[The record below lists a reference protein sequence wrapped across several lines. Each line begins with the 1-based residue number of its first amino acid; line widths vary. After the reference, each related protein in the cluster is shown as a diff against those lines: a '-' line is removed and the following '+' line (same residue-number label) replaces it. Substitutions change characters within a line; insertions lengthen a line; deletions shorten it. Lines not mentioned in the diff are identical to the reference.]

1 MQNLMNSVLKIV
13 KTDKRVFADGKL
25 LKNKLTELALKLDA
39 QLIGKLLTDSAS
51 AKAFFIEGS
60 SGKGKVLVFDRDK
73 FIGFINNKEFL
84 PDSFTSFKNR
94 IGLMSND
101 SYIKENSDVV
111 LAWPYKDC
119 VLEGGQDKVDQKR
132 DEIFFNQILGQ
143 DEIDRLFD
151 EKVLDNFKR
160 VTSKGEHPLSA
171 FKDTDNLIV
180 RGNNLIALH
189 SLKHRY
195 SGRIKLIYIDP
206 PYYFHSTKNE
216 DTFEYNSNF
225 KLSTWLTFMRNR
237 LEIARE
243 LLSDDGAIFVQISD
257 DGVGELHVLLKE
269 IFNKNGE
276 NNFINKITIKTKSPS
291 GFASVNP
298 GVFETA
304 EYVLAFAKNKKKWEF
319 TPQFV
324 ESSFD
329 ENYKWVVSNKTAH
342 HSKWV
347 INDLYDHVAK
357 LNKYKDKKA
366 FVEGLHKGAVLQL
379 VAEYALENADSVF
392 RMTAIGDNA
401 GEKTVKLRELSK
413 KKRGEIFKLERDDNY
428 DIFVMD
434 GQEIAFYSKKIR
446 VVDGERVP
454 TIQLSNIWTDVPYEG
469 IAREGDVTLKGGKKP
484 EKLIRRI
491 IDIATKPGDIVMDYH
506 VGSGTTAAVA
516 HKMGR
521 QYIGVEQLF
530 YGENDVVVRLK
541 NVLSG
546 DQTGISKAIGW
557 KGGGEFVYL
566 ELKELNE
573 TYMAAIQNADSTR
586 NLLKIWEQ
594 LRTEAFLRYEIDLSS
609 FDEKEFSKLAMND
622 QKVVLMECL
631 EKNHLYLNYS
641 EIGDGKYK
649 ISADVKKLNK
659 EFYGR

>member
-1 MQNLMNSVLKIV
+1 MQNLMKNVLKIL
-13 KTDKRVFADGKL
+13 KSDERVFVDDKL
-25 LKNKLTELALKLDA
+25 LKNKLTELALKLDS
-39 QLIGKLLTDSAS
+39 QLIGKLLADPVLL
-51 AKAFFIEGS
+51 KCFFIENS
-60 SGKGKVLVFDRDK
+60 TSKGKLLVFDRDK
-73 FIGFINNKEFL
+73 FIGFVNNKEFL

-94 IGLMSND
+94 IGLMSGD
-101 SYIKENSDVV
+101 SYIKENADVV

-119 VLEGGQDKVDQKR
+119 ILEGGQDKTDQKR
-132 DEIFFNQILGQ
+132 DEVFYNQTLGQ
-143 DEIDRLFD
+143 DEIDRLLD
-151 EKVLDNFKR
+151 EKVFTNFKR
-160 VTSKGEHPLSA
+160 INPKGEQTLES

-189 SLKHRY
+189 SLKKRY
-195 SGRIKLIYIDP
+195 HERIKLIYIDP
-206 PYYFHSTKNE
+206 PYYFHSTKSE

-237 LEIARE
+237 LEIARDM
-243 LLSDDGAIFVQISD
+243 LSEDGAIFVQISD
-257 DGVGELHVLLKE
+257 DGVGELHLLLKE

-304 EYVLAFAKNKKKWEF
+304 EYILAFAKNKKKWKY

-324 ESSFD
+324 EAPFD
-329 ENYKWVVSNKTAH
+329 ENYRWVITNKAAP
-342 HSKWV
+342 HSKWE
-347 INDLYDHVAK
+347 IKDLYEHVAK

-366 FVEGLHKGAVLQL
+366 FLEGLHKGAVLQL
-379 VAEYALENADSVF
+379 VAEFALANPDSVF

-401 GEKTVKLRELSK
+401 GEKTVKLRELSRK
-413 KKRGEIFKLERDDNY
+413 KKGIIHKLEREENY
-428 DIFVMD
+428 DIYVLD
-434 GQEIAFYSKKIR
+434 GQEIAFYSKKVR
-446 VVDGERVP
+446 VIDGERVP

-491 IDIATKPGDIVMDYH
+491 IEIATKPGDIVMDYH
-506 VGSGTTAAVA
+506 VGSGTTTAVA

-521 QYIGVEQLF
+521 QYIGVEQLH

-541 NVLSG
+541 NVLNG
-546 DQTGISKAIGW
+546 DQSGVSKTLGW
-557 KGGGEFVYL
+557 KGGGDFVYL

-573 TYMAAIQNADSTR
+573 AYMIAIHKAASTKA
-586 NLLKIWEQ
+586 LSKVWEEMKA
-594 LRTEAFLRYEIDLSS
+594 EAFLRYEIDLSS
-609 FDEKEFSKLAMND
+609 FEEKEFTKLRLEE
-622 QKVVLMECL
+622 QKQVLMECL

-641 EIGDGKYK
+641 EIGDARYK
-649 ISADVKKLNK
+649 VTPGVKNLNK
-659 EFYGR
+659 EFYGH